1 MRCEDVL
8 RALRGEEPLSREL
21 AEHLGSCESCRA
33 SRAADE
39 ALLAELRADPAPE
52 PDPGHG
58 RRFRRELDARLRAG
72 GAHPAPGRRASAL
85 GLAAAAVLLLAIGV
99 VTMLPLPEGP
109 GDGAPAEGPMA
120 FLRPEGLTQGE
131 LAGLEEAVLT
141 LMPASGEE
149 IGAQA
154 WATALGAETDW
165 IGELSDEEQRA
176 LLEALDEDLGQ
187 EDRS

>member
-8 RALRGEEPLSREL
+8 RALRSEEPLSSEL
-21 AEHLGSCESCRA
+21 AGHLGSCEACRA

-39 ALLAELRADPAPE
+39 ALLAELREDPAPE
-52 PDPGHG
+52 PGPDHG
-58 RRFRRELDARLRAG
+58 RRFRRELDARLRARG
-72 GAHPAPGRRASAL
+72 VQPAPTRRVSAL
-85 GLAAAAVLLLAIGV
+85 GLAAAALLVLALGV
-99 VTMLPLPEGP
+99 VTLLPLPERP
-109 GDGAPAEGPMA
+109 GDEPLAESPMA
-120 FLRPEGLTQGE
+120 FLRPEGLSQGE

-141 LMPASGEE
+141 LMPASGGE
-149 IGAQA
+149 IGARV